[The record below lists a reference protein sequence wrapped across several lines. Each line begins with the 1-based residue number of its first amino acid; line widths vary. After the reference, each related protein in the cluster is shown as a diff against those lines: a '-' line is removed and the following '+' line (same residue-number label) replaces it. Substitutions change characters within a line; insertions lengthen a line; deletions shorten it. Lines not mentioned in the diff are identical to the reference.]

1 MDKEKLLERSRQENK
16 KGDER
21 EIRYMDRAQSMG
33 TFTVVAVL
41 IFLIVLDYVT
51 ESGLGGMVSVAG
63 VEFPFRDFCN
73 LLLCLSLAV
82 EFLYKAVFI
91 RKKWQMV
98 LATFFTYGFCM
109 GIYHVF
115 LAG

>member
-16 KGDER
+16 RGDER
-21 EIRYMDRAQSMG
+21 EVRYMDRAQSMG

-63 VEFPFRDFCN
+63 VEFPFRDFCA
-73 LLLCLSLAV
+73 LLLCLALSV
-82 EFLYKAVFI
+82 EYGFKAVLV
-91 RKKWQMV
+91 RKKWQIAMEV
-98 LATFFTYGFCM
+98 LFLLGLCM
-109 GIYHVF
+109 GIYRVF